1 MSINTAAPKAEQPTS
16 NFSHRL
22 NSPLS
27 GAEFVLDSIETM
39 ALRATALLSIAADGS
54 TDDLDSKQLY
64 WLLNSVQLELGDI
77 LALIQANGAVDRN
90 QRA

>member
-1 MSINTAAPKAEQPTS
+1 
-16 NFSHRL
+16 
-22 NSPLS
+22 
-27 GAEFVLDSIETM
+27 M